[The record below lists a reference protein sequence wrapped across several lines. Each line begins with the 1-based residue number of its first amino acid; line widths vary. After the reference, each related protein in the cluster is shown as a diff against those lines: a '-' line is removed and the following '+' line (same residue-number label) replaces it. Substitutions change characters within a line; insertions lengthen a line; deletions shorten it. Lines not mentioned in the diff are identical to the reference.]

1 MAGDNQE
8 NTPKPGDSP
17 EPAAVGDAGGT
28 ARDRKAAYKA
38 YTQEVG
44 RRLREARETAGY
56 EINDV
61 AALMDWNRQTISTWE
76 NGYAIPPLD
85 KLVECSRLY
94 KVNLQYLATG
104 SNPSGW
110 EDLASLLDPDVRAQ
124 LLLITS
130 WRAAGDLVT
139 RLRSMDDPDLKAALE
154 LFGAM
159 VDLKESDLVSL
170 KPIVEQLRELRSQR
184 PRQFRK

>member
-1 MAGDNQE
+1 MEE
-8 NTPKPGDSP
+8 NKGQNAPKRSDG
-17 EPAAVGDAGGT
+17 VGPVATG
-28 ARDRKAAYKA
+28 DRKAAYKA
-38 YTQEVG
+38 YTREVG

-76 NGYAIPPLD
+76 NGHAIPPLD

-110 EDLASLLDPDVRAQ
+110 EDLASLLEPQVRSQ

-130 WRAAGDLVT
+130 WKAVGDLVT
-139 RLRSMDDPDLKAALE
+139 RLRSMDDKDLKAALE
-154 LFGAM
+154 LFDAM
-159 VDLKESDLVSL
+159 VDLKQSDLASL
-170 KPIVEQLRELRSQR
+170 QPAVEHLGQLRSQL
-184 PRQFRK
+184 PRYPRK